1 MFSFHLLQAAAL
13 GERDESSEAVA
24 ESNTLRL
31 IPRRPPTLSPITSHS
46 KLLQNA
52 AFQKVCIELKSESF
66 GCLGIWQFMICSL
79 EGGVHHISLL
89 YPGNSHSLLFHCCLR
104 GLLKIVKL

>member
-1 MFSFHLLQAAAL
+1 MQAAAL

-46 KLLQNA
+46 KLVRGKLLQNA

-66 GCLGIWQFMICSL
+66 GCLGIWQSMICSL
-79 EGGVHHISLL
+79 EGGVHYISLL